1 MAAKN
6 LAETLAEDLAG
17 LGLAELV
24 GPGSLKSVEGNTLV
38 ELTQDEDTIGIYEN
52 GDLLREVSLSDEQF
66 QKSFMETLATSLNF

>member
-24 GPGSLKSVEGNTLV
+24 GPGSLKALEGNTLV
-38 ELTQDEDTIGIYEN
+38 ELEQENDLIGIYEN
-52 GDLLREVSLSDEQF
+52 GDLLREVALSDEKF
-66 QKSFMETLATSLNF
+66 QETFMATLATSLNF